1 VQKLPTNDRHDF
13 ELDNIQS
20 LPIRQGR
27 ENNLELVV
35 PEALEARQGF
45 EGNQTF
51 VLDHRADDENSVL
64 A

>member
-1 VQKLPTNDRHDF
+1 MQKLPSNDRRDL

-35 PEALEARQGF
+35 PEALEAKQSF
-45 EGNQTF
+45 EGNQTY